1 MGVSDKMATEA
12 PDERPAIS
20 LGVDETETEVEVRSI
35 SPSGLAVLCIADPR
49 GVLRP
54 LLESKLDE
62 QVRLT
67 ATAKLERVSLTASLV
82 WFESAEASDPSGSTL
97 ELFVDGSASADWGRL
112 LALSRMPR

>member
-1 MGVSDKMATEA
+1 MATEV
-12 PDERPAIS
+12 PEERPAIS
-20 LGVDETETEVEVRSI
+20 LALEGTETAAEVRSI

-54 LLESKLDE
+54 LLERKLDE

-67 ATAKLERVSLTASLV
+67 ATAKRECVSLMASLV
-82 WFESAEASDPSGSTL
+82 WFENADAGDPSSGTL
-97 ELFVDGSASADWGRL
+97 ELFVDGSASAEWGRL